1 MSRTLSK
8 LTGAMLGLLSITAA
22 ILLSASVP
30 HLNLR
35 PGVPLWQILQFLIG
49 EFQMSIAGP
58 VSSPLPG
65 GQLILDL
72 YRIIFTIALVCF
84 PFAAILVLLSPELRR
99 RVLRTALTLAVL
111 FAAVSAVLSRQVQ
124 QQQGIEGNTLNPL
137 PIAGSLAAESPIDES
152 FSPERISPWI
162 ARALSLLA
170 AMLIAGA
177 TAGIIR
183 AVRRS
188 RAEARTLRRIAAHA
202 RTAIADISR
211 GGDLG
216 NIIIR
221 CYADMN
227 QVVRERRGLLRER
240 SVTAREFT
248 DHLLR
253 ANLPRDAVVALTR
266 LFEKARYSATIS
278 VSPEDQQIAVA
289 SLEAIIKACEEP
301 PHEQNSYDAT

>member
-1 MSRTLSK
+1 
-8 LTGAMLGLLSITAA
+8 MLGLLSIAAA

-35 PGVPLWQILQFLIG
+35 PGLPLWQILQFLIG

-99 RVLRTALTLAVL
+99 RVLRAALALAVL
-111 FAAVSAVLSRQVQ
+111 VAAASAVLSRQVQ
-124 QQQGIEGNTLNPL
+124 QPQGFEGNAPNPL
-137 PIAGSLAAESPIDES
+137 IADSLAESPIDES

-162 ARALSLLA
+162 ARALSLLTA
-170 AMLIAGA
+170 TVIAGA
-177 TAGIIR
+177 AAGIIR
-183 AVRRS
+183 AVHRS
-188 RAEARTLRRIAAHA
+188 RAEARTLHRIAAHA

-227 QVVRERRGLLRER
+227 QVVRERRGLLRGR

>member
-1 MSRTLSK
+1 
-8 LTGAMLGLLSITAA
+8 MLGLLSITAA

-99 RVLRTALTLAVL
+99 RVLRAALALAVL
-111 FAAVSAVLSRQVQ
+111 VAAASAVLSRQMQ
-124 QQQGIEGNTLNPL
+124 QPQGFEGNAPNPL
-137 PIAGSLAAESPIDES
+137 IADSLAESPIDES
-152 FSPERISPWI
+152 FSTERISPWV
-162 ARALSLLA
+162 ARALSLLT

-177 TAGIIR
+177 AAGIIR

-188 RAEARTLRRIAAHA
+188 RAEARTLHRIAAHA

-216 NIIIR
+216 NIVIR

-301 PHEQNSYDAT
+301 PHEHNSYNAT

>member
-1 MSRTLSK
+1 
-8 LTGAMLGLLSITAA
+8 MLGLLSIAAA

-35 PGVPLWQILQFLIG
+35 PGVPFWQILQFLIG
-49 EFQMSIAGP
+49 EFQMGIAGP
-58 VSSPLPG
+58 ISSPPPG

-72 YRIIFTIALVCF
+72 YRIIFTIALVFF
-84 PFAAILVLLSPELRR
+84 PVAVILILLSPELRR

-111 FAAVSAVLSRQVQ
+111 FAAVSAVLSRQMQ

-183 AVRRS
+183 AVHRS
-188 RAEARTLRRIAAHA
+188 RAKARTLHQIAAHA
-202 RTAIADISR
+202 RTAIADISQ
-211 GGDLG
+211 GGDLR

-248 DHLLR
+248 DHLLH
-253 ANLPRDAVVALTR
+253 ANLPQDAVVALTR
-266 LFEKARYSATIS
+266 LFEKARYSAATT
-278 VSPEDQQIAVA
+278 VSSEDQQIAIA

-301 PHEQNSYDAT
+301 PHEHNAYDKT

>member
-1 MSRTLSK
+1 
-8 LTGAMLGLLSITAA
+8 MLGLLSITAA

-99 RVLRTALTLAVL
+99 RVLRAALALAVL
-111 FAAVSAVLSRQVQ
+111 VAAASAVLSRQMQ
-124 QQQGIEGNTLNPL
+124 QPQGFEGNAPNPL
-137 PIAGSLAAESPIDES
+137 IADSLAESPIDES

-162 ARALSLLA
+162 ARALSLLT

-177 TAGIIR
+177 AAGIIR

-188 RAEARTLRRIAAHA
+188 RAEARTLHRIAAHA

-216 NIIIR
+216 NIVIR

-301 PHEQNSYDAT
+301 PHEHNSYNAT

>member
-99 RVLRTALTLAVL
+99 RVLRAALALAVL
-111 FAAVSAVLSRQVQ
+111 VAAASAVLSRQMQ
-124 QQQGIEGNTLNPL
+124 QPQGFEGNAPNPL
-137 PIAGSLAAESPIDES
+137 IADSLAESPIDES

-162 ARALSLLA
+162 ARALSLLT

-177 TAGIIR
+177 AAGIIR

-188 RAEARTLRRIAAHA
+188 RAEARTLHRIAAHA

-216 NIIIR
+216 NIVIR

-301 PHEQNSYDAT
+301 PHEHNSYNAT